1 MLLSVIITNYNYAR
15 YIERSIRSV
24 FNQSLPK
31 DQYEIIVVDDSS
43 KDESIKVLNNYLQE
57 IRLISFKR
65 NRGLSA
71 ARNEGI
77 KKAKGQFVFFLD
89 SDDYIHKDLLK
100 IETLFLTEN
109 NFINAVSVD
118 YFLVDEYGNHVKHVD
133 ASKKPIACGIM
144 FRKDLLFDIGLYDE
158 SFRAREEEDLRIRF
172 LKKYN
177 IHNINLPLYRYRMHD
192 SNLTKNVAEM
202 YKYKQKLTGKHKR
215 KK

>member
-1 MLLSVIITNYNYAR
+1 MVITAIQSVLSQTVIDWELIIIDDGSTDGTANSVAGFNDQRIHYFYQSNQ
-15 YIERSIRSV
+15 ERSRSR
-24 FNQSLPK
+24 
-31 DQYEIIVVDDSS
+31 
-43 KDESIKVLNNYLQE
+43 NN
-57 IRLISFKR
+57 
-65 NRGLSA
+65 
-71 ARNEGI
+71 GI
-77 KKAKGQFVFFLD
+77 LHAKGDFICFLD